1 MCDMKTANKL
11 HLKIIVAIFVPAL
24 LLTGCAKGGPTGNHS
39 STSSSSSSATSSSA
53 TPTQSSSSATSTNPS
68 SSVTTG
74 TNATTNTATGEMVDC
89 KVKKCIALT
98 YDDGPGP
105 YTNELLDILK
115 AENVRATFFV
125 VGGKLAENAEIL
137 KREVAQG
144 NVVGNHSWS
153 HPDLTKISTSKAKD
167 QLDRTSAQI
176 EKITGTRP
184 TLLRP
189 PYGAFSKS
197 KTPHQGMSFVLW
209 NVDTEDWKNRNVKI
223 TTQRALAGAKR
234 NSIILMH
241 DIHYSSVKATPGII
255 KELKKQG
262 FTLVTVPELY
272 GGKMTAGQVYFGG

>member
-1 MCDMKTANKL
+1 MKTANKL
-11 HLKIIVAIFVPAL
+11 HLKIAAAVFAPAL
-24 LLTGCAKGGPTGNHS
+24 LLTGCAKGGESATNP
-39 STSSSSSSATSSSA
+39 STSSSSTSSTPTTNSA
-53 TPTQSSSSATSTNPS
+53 TPAQPSNSATPANPS
-68 SSVTTG
+68 SSVTTS

-105 YTNELLDILK
+105 YTNELLDTLK
-115 AENVRATFFV
+115 AENVHATFFV
-125 VGGKLAENAEIL
+125 VGERLAENSATL
-137 KREVAQG
+137 KREVAEG

-153 HPDLTKISTSKAKD
+153 HPDLTKISADKAKD

-184 TLLRP
+184 ILLRP

-197 KTPHQGMSFVLW
+197 KTPNQGMSFVLW
-209 NVDTEDWKNRNVKI
+209 NVDTEDWKNRNVQV
-223 TTQRALAGAKR
+223 TTKRALAGAKR

-241 DIHYSSVKATPGII
+241 DIHHSSVKATPGII

-272 GGKMTAGQVYFGG
+272 GGKMTAGQAYFGG